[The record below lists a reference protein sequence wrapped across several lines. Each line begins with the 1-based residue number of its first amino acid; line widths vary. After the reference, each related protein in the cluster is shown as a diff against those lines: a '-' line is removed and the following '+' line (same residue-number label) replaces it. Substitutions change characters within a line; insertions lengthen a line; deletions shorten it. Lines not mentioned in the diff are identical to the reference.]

1 MSVLGEENEDYVQ
14 IKLERF
20 NEMAMNSDEIGLGNE
35 RKNQKKEFMVTF

>member
-20 NEMAMNSDEIGLGNE
+20 SEMAMNSDEIELGNE
-35 RKNQKKEFMVTF
+35 RKHQKKEFMVTF

>member
-20 NEMAMNSDEIGLGNE
+20 SEMAMNSDEIELGNE